1 MHWRALC
8 NLSDKCDNSNELI
21 NLDVHWRSFHCL
33 PFPEQKKIKLAPSI
47 LRRRNLKTL
56 ISTWKCIKCFPFTL
70 RWRNWKPQQSP
81 VISSLGLCLRKT
93 CAGKSH
99 PGAIVF
105 KMFSVHKK
113 MENWRF
119 QIPPVLRAFSNRSR
133 TVGIKLH
140 YLIPPA
146 LFGRCLN
153 LVDRESS
160 FFLVKCTRESE
171 SEGEIY
177 FVM

>member
-1 MHWRALC
+1 M
-8 NLSDKCDNSNELI
+8 S
-21 NLDVHWRSFHCL
+21 
-33 PFPEQKKIKLAPSI
+33 SI
-47 LRRRNLKTL
+47 FWTDENQVSAVYTSQEKFENVGFNLKTHQ
-56 ISTWKCIKCFPFTL
+56 IFFRSHHAGG
-70 RWRNWKPQQSP
+70 
-81 VISSLGLCLRKT
+81 ISSLGLCQSRKT

-99 PGAIVF
+99 RDAIVF
-105 KMFSVHKK
+105 KKLRFQNVFKMFLIHKK
-113 MENWRF
+113 MGNWRF

-140 YLIPPA
+140 YLIPAA
-146 LFGRCLN
+146 LFGRYLN

-160 FFLVKCTRESE
+160 FFLVKCESERE